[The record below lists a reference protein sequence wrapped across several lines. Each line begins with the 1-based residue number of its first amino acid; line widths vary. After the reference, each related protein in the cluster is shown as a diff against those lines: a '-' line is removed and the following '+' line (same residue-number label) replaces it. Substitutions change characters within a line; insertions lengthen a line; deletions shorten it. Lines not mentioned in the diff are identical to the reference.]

1 MTIKSE
7 MASLTV
13 LLYVTFQKQQ
23 SIAVGNLTGQ
33 GEMWQKWTRM
43 DYNHNKIMFSD
54 KNSYILT

>member
-1 MTIKSE
+1 